1 MTRMK
6 TLALA
11 TVAALSLAVVAA
23 PKAEAAP
30 FPWRGFVAGAVI
42 GTTLGAVAA
51 HSAYARGTYGYG
63 YAECF
68 TTRQW
73 VDTPYG
79 PALRRVRVCN

>member
-51 HSAYARGTYGYG
+51 HGAYARGHYGYG
-63 YAECF
+63 YGDCF
-68 TTRQW
+68 MTRRW
-73 VDTPYG
+73 IDTPYG
-79 PALRRVRVCN
+79 PALRRVRVCH